1 MDGMTRNTPRTATT
15 RPLRRDAE
23 RNRQRII
30 AAARQLFRERG
41 FETTLDDVAHHAGLG
56 VGTVYRRFP
65 NKEHL
70 IEAMFAERL
79 DDVGELARQALH
91 KPDAWEGLVGFLWQA
106 AELVAEDRGLHDA
119 LVSSAF
125 GHDEV
130 AQARDR
136 LIPLATE
143 MVARAKEAGQL
154 RSDFESSDI
163 PVLFKMLG
171 AVADYTHQVAPALWR
186 RYFALLLDSLRAT
199 PQPPSPL
206 PMPALDVETM
216 RDAMRNWCHFRH

>member
-1 MDGMTRNTPRTATT
+1 MTRDTPRTATT

-23 RNRQRII
+23 RNRQRIV
-30 AAARQLFRERG
+30 AAAREVFRERG
-41 FETTLDDVAHHAGLG
+41 FETTLDDVAHQAGLG
-56 VGTVYRRFP
+56 IGTVYRRFP

-79 DDVGELARQALH
+79 DEIGELARQALE
-91 KPDAWEGLVGFLWQA
+91 KPDAWEGFVDFLWQA
-106 AELVAEDRGLHDA
+106 AERIAADRGLHDV
-119 LVSSAF
+119 LVSAAF
-125 GHDEV
+125 GHDRV

-136 LIPLATE
+136 LIPVAAA
-143 MVARAKEAGQL
+143 MVARAKESGQL
-154 RSDFESSDI
+154 RTDFESPDI
-163 PVLFKMLG
+163 PVLFKMVG

-206 PMPALDVETM
+206 PMAALDVETM
-216 RDAMRNWCHFRH
+216 RDAMTNWCHFRH